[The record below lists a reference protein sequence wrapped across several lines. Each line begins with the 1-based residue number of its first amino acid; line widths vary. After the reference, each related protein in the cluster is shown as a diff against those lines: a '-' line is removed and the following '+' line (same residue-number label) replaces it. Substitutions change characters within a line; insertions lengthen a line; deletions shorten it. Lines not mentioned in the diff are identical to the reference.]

1 MGLLDSEVS
10 LVTTTRSHR
19 YLHICIFPSYCSGEE
34 VKETEDVKLRNASS
48 LNGIFD
54 SDNLIDL
61 LFLNEPEVLRCLKLR
76 FFKNKIYTYTGTILI
91 AINPFKVS

>member
-1 MGLLDSEVS
+1 M
-10 LVTTTRSHR
+10 
-19 YLHICIFPSYCSGEE
+19 
-34 VKETEDVKLRNASS
+34 KETEDVKLRNASS